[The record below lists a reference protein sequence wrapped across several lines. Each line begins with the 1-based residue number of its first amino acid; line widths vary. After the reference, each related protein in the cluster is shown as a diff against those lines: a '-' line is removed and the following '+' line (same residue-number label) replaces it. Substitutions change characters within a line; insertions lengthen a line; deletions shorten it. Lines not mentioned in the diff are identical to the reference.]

1 MKKLVEKIV
10 KWSWDWNIAQ
20 KAAVCFVIG
29 LSCLLVI
36 FGTMAAVGGIIS
48 LIFGLSFWPSV
59 GWAAISLIAV
69 FGIGA
74 LGFALLVVFDGDA
87 IV

>member
-10 KWSWDWNIAQ
+10 KLSWDWSIPQ
-20 KAAVCFVIG
+20 KAAICFAIG
-29 LSCLLVI
+29 ASCLLAI
-36 FGTMAAVGGIIS
+36 FGTMAAIGGIVA
-48 LIFGLSFWPSV
+48 LVFGLSFWPSV
-59 GWAAISLIAV
+59 GWAAISLITV